1 MFDGCINPGDVEASD
16 YLTDGPD
23 GKIKMKYNL
32 IKRKCLIFE
41 IQIGLQ
47 RRSVTIVEYNTNYTY
62 VPSWDD
68 FDIFDSNID

>member
-1 MFDGCINPGDVEASD
+1 M
-16 YLTDGPD
+16 TDGPD

-41 IQIGLQ
+41 IQIDFQ
-47 RRSVTIVEYNTNYTY
+47 RSSVTIAEYNTNYTY